1 MISEFR
7 WLLDQSG
14 QYAYKPRG
22 TSMRPWLRSGDSLF
36 IQVVGEADLAPGD
49 IVLYWTPGP
58 LPEEDRMTCHRMVA
72 RMQENGSPAAAGA
85 PKFKFYMKGDALSA
99 IEAFENGKQSQILG
113 RVSAISRDGRMVP
126 MPGRIGNLARL
137 LGSLVATPILKMA
150 GR

>member
-7 WLLDQSG
+7 WLLDQSR

-36 IQVVGEADLAPGD
+36 IQAVAEAELAPGD

-58 LPEEDRMTCHRMVA
+58 LPEQDRLTCHRMVG
-72 RMQENGSPAAAGA
+72 RLKESGSGTAAGA
-85 PKFKFYMKGDALSA
+85 PQFKFYMKGDAVSG
-99 IEAFENGKQSQILG
+99 IESFENGKQSQILG

-150 GR
+150 GQ